1 LWAVIP
7 FGEGLALSDFS
18 MGVLYT
24 LTLSSLGI
32 YGILFA
38 G

>member
-1 LWAVIP
+1 VIP
-7 FGEGLALSDFS
+7 LGQGLVISDFS
-18 MGVLYT
+18 MGVLLT
-24 LTLSSLGI
+24 LTLSSLGV